1 MVQNM
6 DSEQKIEERKKW
18 NAPFLR
24 AFNYLLECYEVTKGE
39 LCKMMGIQPGL
50 ISNYAKGTKKVS
62 IDTMNAL
69 ARVSNNT
76 PGGMLNVNYML
87 GKSKYMLLSNVPD
100 EEILEEYNPDREVLE
115 KRKVAPRTP
124 DMSSYINAL
133 IAKSDETIA
142 SLKRELDAKDDIIK
156 AKDDQIAL
164 MQESISTKDDYIA
177 TLKSRITEL
186 RNIIDSKDIGVPD
199 YITPGVA
206 EKPSKRA
213 RK

>member
-6 DSEQKIEERKKW
+6 DSEQKIEERQKW
-18 NAPFLR
+18 NTPFLR
-24 AFNYLLECYEVTKGE
+24 AFNYLLECCEVTKGE

-62 IDTMNAL
+62 LDTMNAL

-115 KRKVAPRTP
+115 KRKTAPQAP

-133 IAKSDETIA
+133 LAKSDETIS

-156 AKDDQIAL
+156 AKDDQIAM
-164 MQESISTKDDYIA
+164 MQESITTKDDYIA

-186 RNIIDSKDIGVPD
+186 RNIIGSKDIGMPD

>member
-6 DSEQKIEERKKW
+6 DSEQKIEERQKW

-115 KRKVAPRTP
+115 KRKAAPRTP

-133 IAKSDETIA
+133 LAKSDETIA
-142 SLKRELDAKDDIIK
+142 SLKRELDEKDDIIK

-186 RNIIDSKDIGVPD
+186 RNIIDSKDIGMPD

>member
-6 DSEQKIEERKKW
+6 DSEQKIEERQKW

-133 IAKSDETIA
+133 LAKSDETI
-142 SLKRELDAKDDIIK
+142 SSMKRELDAKDDIIK
-156 AKDDQIAL
+156 AKDDQIAM

-186 RNIIDSKDIGVPD
+186 RNIIDSKDIGMPD

-206 EKPSKRA
+206 EKPSKHA

>member
-1 MVQNM
+1 
-6 DSEQKIEERKKW
+6 
-18 NAPFLR
+18 
-24 AFNYLLECYEVTKGE
+24 
-39 LCKMMGIQPGL
+39 
-50 ISNYAKGTKKVS
+50 
-62 IDTMNAL
+62 MNAL

-87 GKSKYMLLSNVPD
+87 GKSKYMLLSNVPE

-115 KRKVAPRTP
+115 KRKAAPRTP

-133 IAKSDETIA
+133 LAKSDETIA
-142 SLKRELDAKDDIIK
+142 SLKRELSTKDDIIK
-156 AKDDQIAL
+156 ATDDQIAM
-164 MQESISTKDDYIA
+164 MQESIATKDDDSD

-186 RNIIDSKDIGVPD
+186 RNIIDSNDIGMPD

>member
-6 DSEQKIEERKKW
+6 DSEQKIEERQKW

-62 IDTMNAL
+62 LDTMNAL

-115 KRKVAPRTP
+115 KRKAAPRTP

-133 IAKSDETIA
+133 LAKSDETIA
-142 SLKRELDAKDDIIK
+142 SLKRELDSKDDIIK
-156 AKDDQIAL
+156 AKDDQIAM
-164 MQESISTKDDYIA
+164 MQESIATKDDYIA
-177 TLKSRITEL
+177 TLKARITEL
-186 RNIIDSKDIGVPD
+186 RNIIDSQSTGVPD
-199 YITPGVA
+199 FITPGVA
-206 EKPSKRA
+206 EKPQKRA

>member
-6 DSEQKIEERKKW
+6 DSEQKIEERQKW

-115 KRKVAPRTP
+115 KRKAAPRTP

-133 IAKSDETIA
+133 LAKSDETIS
-142 SLKRELDAKDDIIK
+142 SLKRELDAKDGIIK
-156 AKDDQIAL
+156 AKDDQIAM
-164 MQESISTKDDYIA
+164 MQESIATKDDYIA

-186 RNIIDSKDIGVPD
+186 RNIIDSKDIGMAD

>member
-6 DSEQKIEERKKW
+6 DSEQKIEERQKW

-39 LCKMMGIQPGL
+39 LCKMIGIQPGL

-115 KRKVAPRTP
+115 KRKAAPQTP

-133 IAKSDETIA
+133 LAKSDETIS
-142 SLKRELDAKDDIIK
+142 SLKRELDAKDEIIK

-164 MQESISTKDDYIA
+164 MQESITTKDDYIA

-186 RNIIDSKDIGVPD
+186 RNIIDSKDIGMPD

>member
-1 MVQNM
+1 M
-6 DSEQKIEERKKW
+6 DSEQKIEERQKW

-62 IDTMNAL
+62 LDTMNAL

-115 KRKVAPRTP
+115 KRKAAPRTP

-133 IAKSDETIA
+133 LAKSDETIA
-142 SLKRELDAKDDIIK
+142 SLKRELEAKDGIIK
-156 AKDDQIAL
+156 AKDDQIAM
-164 MQESISTKDDYIA
+164 MQESIATKDDYIA

-186 RNIIDSKDIGVPD
+186 SNIIDSQSTGVPD
-199 YITPGVA
+199 FITPGVA
-206 EKPSKRA
+206 KKPSIRS

>member
-6 DSEQKIEERKKW
+6 DSEQKIEERQKW

-62 IDTMNAL
+62 LDTMNAL

-115 KRKVAPRTP
+115 KRKAAPRTP

-133 IAKSDETIA
+133 LAKSDETIA
-142 SLKRELDAKDDIIK
+142 SLKRELSTKDDIIK
-156 AKDDQIAL
+156 AKDDQIAM
-164 MQESISTKDDYIA
+164 MQESIATKDDYIA

-186 RNIIDSKDIGVPD
+186 RNIIDSKDIGMPD

>member
-1 MVQNM
+1 M
-6 DSEQKIEERKKW
+6 DSEQKIEERQKW

-62 IDTMNAL
+62 LDTMNAL

-115 KRKVAPRTP
+115 KRKAAPRTP

-133 IAKSDETIA
+133 LAKSDETIA

-186 RNIIDSKDIGVPD
+186 RNIIDSKDIGMPD

>member
-6 DSEQKIEERKKW
+6 DSEQKIEERQKW

-115 KRKVAPRTP
+115 KKKAAPRTP

-133 IAKSDETIA
+133 LAKSDETIA
-142 SLKRELDAKDDIIK
+142 SLKRELSTKDDIIK
-156 AKDDQIAL
+156 AKDDQIAM
-164 MQESISTKDDYIA
+164 MQESIATKDDYIA

-186 RNIIDSKDIGVPD
+186 RNIIDSKDIGMPD

>member
-6 DSEQKIEERKKW
+6 DSEQKIEERQKW

-62 IDTMNAL
+62 LDTMNAL

-115 KRKVAPRTP
+115 KRKAAPRTP

-133 IAKSDETIA
+133 LAKSDETIS
-142 SLKRELDAKDDIIK
+142 SLKRELDAKDEIIK
-156 AKDDQIAL
+156 VKDDQIAM
-164 MQESISTKDDYIA
+164 MQESIATKDDYIA

-186 RNIIDSKDIGVPD
+186 SNIIDSQSTGVPD
-199 YITPGVA
+199 FITPGVA
-206 EKPSKRA
+206 KKPSIRS